1 MPNLVGYTVDT
12 AMSVLERYGFPVP
25 EIEMVYSSASKDE
38 VVEQSVDRGVKV
50 TVDTVIVLKVSRG
63 PEPTQPTET
72 EPTEPTEPTP
82 VKKDVTFT
90 LPELTEET
98 QVDIC
103 QAGETVHSRTVS
115 AGTKSIVVSLVGT
128 GTQYFEVV
136 INGEVY
142 SSVEVVFT
150 TDE

>member
-1 MPNLVGYTVDT
+1 MENPQAG
-12 AMSVLERYGFPVP
+12 
-25 EIEMVYSSASKDE
+25 
-38 VVEQSVDRGVKV
+38 EQAAAWQ
-50 TVDTVIVLKVSRG
+50 
-63 PEPTQPTET
+63 PEPEATDPTGDATGDSTDQTEPSSEATDPTETTQPPDT
-72 EPTEPTEPTP
+72 EPTEPVP